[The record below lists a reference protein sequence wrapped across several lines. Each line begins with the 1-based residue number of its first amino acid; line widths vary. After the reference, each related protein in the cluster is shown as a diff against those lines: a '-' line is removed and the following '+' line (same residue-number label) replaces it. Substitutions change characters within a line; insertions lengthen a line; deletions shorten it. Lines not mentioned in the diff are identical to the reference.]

1 MFTIIKIDK
10 RELGL
15 ARKATTGTF
24 KGFWNVAKATASA
37 ALQSTKSEYR
47 SVVKELSK

>member
-1 MFTIIKIDK
+1 MFTIIKIDR

-15 ARKATTGTF
+15 AKTATTSTF

-37 ALQSTKSEYR
+37 ARASAK
-47 SVVKELSK
+47 KEFHGVINELKK

>member
-15 ARKATTGTF
+15 AKKATTGTF

-37 ALQSTKSEYR
+37 ALKSTKSEYYN
-47 SVVKELSK
+47 VVKELNK